1 MGDGYLLEQRQ
12 EYDLLRI
19 ERRLPRTRGL
29 EACLCVCGLVCLFVS
44 SRSFCAEVER
54 GPTLAFGVRWSLD
67 STEEA
72 ISRKK
77 EGFFTALVLVKLAAS
92 SSLSS
97 DSWWGIQLLKSTV
110 DSRLTTCWVKPFRSL
125 FPAQDRLSLPPAFPF
140 PLLAFD
146 LCPTYLQWEIVGAY
160 VKRAC

>member
-44 SRSFCAEVER
+44 SRSFCAAVER

-97 DSWWGIQLLKSTV
+97 DSWWGNPIIEIDCGFKTHNLLGQTFSE
-110 DSRLTTCWVKPFRSL
+110 SLSSSRSL
-125 FPAQDRLSLPPAFPF
+125 ISASSISISASCL
-140 PLLAFD
+140 
-146 LCPTYLQWEIVGAY
+146 
-160 VKRAC
+160 